1 MPDWRPEIRRLLA
14 GLLLEPAREA
24 EIVEEMAQHLDDRY
38 AELRAEGVPAD
49 QARAAA
55 IAELRERDLLQ
66 RELRRVERTIK
77 SEPVVTGS
85 TRRTNMVADLWQD
98 LRYGARMLRRNPGFT
113 LTAVLSLALGIGAN
127 TAIFSLIDAVL
138 LKMLPV
144 ERPTELYFI
153 NNVGLRGGGGAP
165 PYPCVERFREH
176 SPALSGI
183 ATFNFDQVKLE
194 VDGQVEQVN
203 GQLVSADYFSLLGVS
218 TIIGRGF
225 EPADNSVQGAG
236 GPNGAVAV
244 IGYRYWERR
253 FGGRPEVIG
262 KVVRFGSVPV
272 TIVGVTPPNFYGLSP
287 GSDVDINL
295 PMLLGDAGLFGR
307 DTWWFN
313 AVTRLAPGAT
323 VEQARDQLD
332 AVFQGFMDESGSLG
346 GMRRDFFD
354 HIDLKPAAR
363 GLDTLRNPYSK
374 SLLILMGVVA
384 AVLLIACANVAN
396 LLLARSATRRREFA
410 VRLALGAS
418 RFRLMRQMLTES
430 LLLVTIGGAI
440 GLLLARWSSDV
451 LIHFMSFRRRQLS
464 LDVQLDTRLLLFTLG
479 LSLLTGIIFSLIAVF
494 RSTRVDPG
502 EALKEGA
509 ATASANRSRLGFG
522 KLLVVAQVSLSLVL
536 LVGAGLFLRTLS
548 NLKNFDAGFR
558 TDGVLCM
565 RIDASSRNYG
575 RPQLNSFWDEA
586 LERVKSVPGLSSAS
600 LSTLSPLDGRDRGVI
615 IEVPGFA
622 GDPDHDLN
630 VSVNQITPDFF
641 AALGIT
647 LLQGRAFKDSD
658 TSTAPRVALLNE
670 TAARFYFGD
679 SNPVNTKIRFRRP
692 ATDPPYEIVGVVRDS
707 RQSNLREAPPRLVY
721 MPVQQ
726 SLDKLSRLTLSARTS
741 GDPAALVNPIRDA
754 IRAMGA
760 DLLVSDVV
768 TLDQQVNQTLSIER
782 LVSAL
787 SAVFGVLA
795 SLLACIGL
803 YGVMSYD
810 VARRTRE
817 IGIRVA
823 LGAQGSD
830 VVRLVM
836 RETLLMILFGL
847 AIGLGV
853 AVAASH
859 LIASLLFGLSPNDPL
874 TIGLAASI
882 LAAVALLAGYL
893 PASRAARVEPMV
905 ALRHE

>member
-14 GLLLEPAREA
+14 GLPLEPAREI
-24 EIVEEMAQHLDDRY
+24 EIVDEIAQHLDDRY
-38 AELRAEGVPAD
+38 AELRAEGMSAD
-49 QARAAA
+49 KAREAS
-55 IAELRERDLLQ
+55 IAELCERELLQ
-66 RELRRVERTIK
+66 RELRTVERTIK
-77 SEPVVTGS
+77 REPVVPGS
-85 TRRTNMVADLWQD
+85 NGRTNMIADLWQD

-144 ERPTELYFI
+144 ERPGELYFI
-153 NNVGLRGGGGAP
+153 NNVGLLGGRGAP
-165 PYPCVERFREH
+165 PYPCVERFRENAQ
-176 SPALSGI
+176 ALSGI
-183 ATFNFDQVKLE
+183 ATFNADQMKLE

-203 GQLVSADYFSLLGVS
+203 GQLVSADYFSLLGVP
-218 TIIGRGF
+218 TVIGRGF
-225 EPADNSVQGAG
+225 EPADNSVQGVG
-236 GPNGAVAV
+236 GPNGAVAL
-244 IGYRYWERR
+244 IGYRYWQRR
-253 FGGRPEVIG
+253 FGGRPDIVG
-262 KVVRFGSVPV
+262 KVVRFGNQPV

-295 PMLLGDAGLFGR
+295 PMLLADAGLFGR

-323 VEQARDQLD
+323 AEQARDQLD
-332 AVFQGFMDESGSLG
+332 AIFQGFMDESPAVG
-346 GMRRDFFD
+346 RRQDFFD
-354 HIDLKPAAR
+354 HIELRPAGR

-396 LLLARSATRRREFA
+396 LLLARAAARRREFA

-418 RFRLMRQMLTES
+418 RFRLIRQMLTES
-430 LLLVTIGGAI
+430 LLLVLIGGVI
-440 GLLLARWSSDV
+440 GLLLARWSSDL
-451 LIHFMSFRRRQLS
+451 LIHFMSFRRNQIS
-464 LDVQLDTRLLLFTLG
+464 LDVQLNARVLLFTLG
-479 LSLLTGIIFSLIAVF
+479 LSALTGIIFSLVAVF

-502 EALKEGA
+502 ESLKEGSA
-509 ATASANRSRLGFG
+509 SSANRSRLGFG

-558 TDGVLCM
+558 SEGVIVM

-575 RPQLNSFWDEA
+575 RPQLNRLWDET
-586 LERVKSVPGLSSAS
+586 LERVKTTPGLSSAS
-600 LSTLSPLDGRDRGVI
+600 LSTLSPLDGRDRGVM

-622 GDPDHDLN
+622 PQGERDMN
-630 VSVNQITPDFF
+630 VSVNQITSDFF
-641 AALGIT
+641 GTLGISIQT
-647 LLQGRAFKDSD
+647 GRTFSEND
-658 TSTAPRVALLNE
+658 TQSGTRVALLNE

-679 SNPVNTKIRFRRP
+679 RNAVNAKIRFSRP
-692 ATDPPYEIVGVVRDS
+692 PVDQPYEIVGVVRDS
-707 RQSNLREAPPRLVY
+707 RQSNLREEPPRLVY
-721 MPVQQ
+721 LPVQQ
-726 SLDKLSRLTLSARTS
+726 SLDKLSRLTLSARTT
-741 GDPAALVNPIRDA
+741 GDPAALVNPIRDE
-754 IRAMGA
+754 IREMGA
-760 DLLVSDVV
+760 DLLVTDVV
-768 TLDQQVNQTLSIER
+768 TLDEQVNQTLIIER

-787 SAVFGVLA
+787 STVFGLLA

-823 LGAQGSD
+823 LGARGGD
-830 VVRLVM
+830 VKRMVM
-836 RETLLMILFGL
+836 RETLLMILIGL
-847 AIGLGV
+847 AIGLCV
-853 AVAASH
+853 SVAASH
-859 LIASLLFGLSPNDPL
+859 LIASLLFGLSSNDPL
-874 TIGLAASI
+874 IIGLAASV
-882 LAAVALLAGYL
+882 LGAVALLAGYL
-893 PASRAARVEPMV
+893 PASRAARVDPMV

>member
-14 GLLLEPAREA
+14 GLPLEPTREI
-24 EIVEEMAQHLDDRY
+24 EIVDEIAQHLDDRY
-38 AELRAEGVPAD
+38 AELRAEGFSAD
-49 QARAAA
+49 EARAAA
-55 IAELRERDLLQ
+55 FEELCERDLLQ
-66 RELRRVERTIK
+66 RELRRVERTVK
-77 SEPVVTGS
+77 REPVVPGS
-85 TRRTNMVADLWQD
+85 NRRTNMIADLWQD

-144 ERPTELYFI
+144 ERPSELYFI

-165 PYPCVERFREH
+165 PYPCVERFRENT
-176 SPALSGI
+176 PALSGI
-183 ATFNFDQVKLE
+183 ATFNCDQLKLE

-203 GQLVSADYFSLLGVS
+203 GQLVSGDYFSLLGVS
-218 TIIGRGF
+218 TVIGRSF
-225 EPADNSVQGAG
+225 EPEDNSVQGMG
-236 GPNGAVAV
+236 GPNGAVAL
-244 IGYRYWERR
+244 IGYRYWQRR
-253 FGGRPEVIG
+253 FGGRHEVIG

-313 AVTRLAPGAT
+313 AVARLAPGAT

-332 AVFQGFMDESGSLG
+332 SIFQGFMDEARSVG

-354 HIDLKPAAR
+354 HIDLMPAAR
-363 GLDTLRNPYSK
+363 GLETLRNPYSK

-396 LLLARSATRRREFA
+396 LLLARAAGRRREFA

-451 LIHFMSFRRRQLS
+451 LINFMSFRRRQLS
-464 LDVQLDTRLLLFTLG
+464 LDVRLDARLLLFTLA
-479 LSLLTGIIFSLIAVF
+479 LSVLTGIIFSLIAVF

-502 EALKEGA
+502 ESLKEGA
-509 ATASANRSRLGFG
+509 ASANRSRLGLG
-522 KLLVVAQVSLSLVL
+522 KLLVVVQVSLSLVL

-548 NLKNFDAGFR
+548 NLTNFDAGFR
-558 TDGVLCM
+558 TDGVLSM

-575 RPQLNSFWDEA
+575 RPQLNSFWDET
-586 LERVKSVPGLSSAS
+586 LERVKTIPGLSSAS

-641 AALGIT
+641 AALGIPV
-647 LLQGRAFKDSD
+647 LQGRVFKESD
-658 TSTAPRVALLNE
+658 NSSAPRVALLNE

-679 SNPVNTKIRFRRP
+679 SNPINTKIRFRRP

-707 RQSNLREAPPRLVY
+707 RQSNLREDPPRLVY

-726 SLDKLSRLTLSARTS
+726 SLDKLSRLTLSAHTS
-741 GDPAALVNPIRDA
+741 GDPTSLVNPIREQ

-760 DLLVSDVV
+760 DLLVTDVV

-787 SAVFGVLA
+787 SAVFGLLA

-830 VVRLVM
+830 VMRMVM
-836 RETLLMILFGL
+836 RDTLLMILIGL
-847 AIGLGV
+847 AIGLG
-853 AVAASH
+853 ASIMVSR

-874 TIGLAASI
+874 TIGLAASA

-893 PASRAARVEPMV
+893 PAARAARVEPMV